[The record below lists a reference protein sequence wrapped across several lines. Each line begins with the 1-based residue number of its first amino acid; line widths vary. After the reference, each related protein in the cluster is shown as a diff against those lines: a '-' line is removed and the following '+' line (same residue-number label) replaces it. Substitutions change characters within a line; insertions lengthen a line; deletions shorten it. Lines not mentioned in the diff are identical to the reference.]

1 MFVGPTF
8 FDIDTGIGGDIHSP
22 PTQHFTII
30 FNTFVMM
37 TLCNEVNARKIHGQR
52 NILEGL
58 RRNPVFI
65 VIWIGTFVAQ
75 VKQVE
80 LMKLI
85 LCNVFIFF
93 HLFIRPDI
101 FFLGKTTAM
110 ILKNISNF

>member
-1 MFVGPTF
+1 MVFIESSFTGPTF

-75 VKQVE
+75 VFTAFTESIVKKNLIITCFTYKQ
-80 LMKLI
+80 
-85 LCNVFIFF
+85 NV
-93 HLFIRPDI
+93 L
-101 FFLGKTTAM
+101 
-110 ILKNISNF
+110 